1 MVYRTLRAI
10 ARSFFS
16 NFFQSS
22 FSEIKNNKFHQ
33 NKNPILISNKDTNK
47 TVASNKVSSSKID
60 VNYFIVYKTA

>member
-33 NKNPILISNKDTNK
+33 NKNPILINKDTNK